1 MQDEEQFLRELQ
13 DRDSPQFHKYL
24 NAEEWNARFAP
35 SPQDEQAVTDWVT
48 SQGLTITHRY
58 ANRLLVDVDAP
69 TAIIEKA
76 LGVTINRYR
85 LGETTV
91 FSNDRDPSIPA
102 HLAGIVHSVLGLNN
116 IEVFHSFSNLKGMPG
131 PDYSP
136 GPAYALGE
144 HLQGNGGGKKP
155 IPSAGSK
162 TGKASQ
168 LSQGQGGPDN
178 PYYNFFPFAPNDI
191 YSTQGYDYLAL
202 QQLGHCCNPLN
213 NPGNSP
219 PEASVAIAIWDDFS
233 DTDLAGFVTSFYLAY
248 NVQRYSVDGTP
259 QCCGPEPTLDVEW
272 STATANSF
280 SNSGNTAEV
289 HVYEGANNHFST
301 LMDVLNQ
308 ALSDGHARVLNMSW
322 GTSEAATSHPGM
334 DAAHAIFNQMVGQGW
349 SLVAASGDEGA
360 TTDCADYLQV
370 SYPASD
376 PDVTAVGGTTLTV
389 SYGNVSEVAWTGGPY
404 GCMSN
409 DGGSGGGC
417 STYFE
422 NPAYQPAFC
431 GNYRSVPDI
440 ALNADG
446 VNSPQYFYFNQYLQ
460 PVGGT
465 SISAPEVAGFY
476 AQENAYLLYIQSLV
490 GDTCG
495 SNLASPCA
503 PMGNANYYLYDEA
516 LNQRAP
522 HYPFYDVTSGC
533 NNNDI
538 TQQYGLS
545 YFCAGP
551 SYDLVT
557 GWGSANMF
565 QLAWSINNYLAGDSA
580 GPSVTFSGPLIN
592 HWYNTDQPISWTI
605 SDAAGNGHLPNGVA
619 GYSYFFDVDP
629 GDPYTEPGGSYGFG
643 GYNSF
648 YAGPQY
654 PNQTS
659 GQISLAIFGVS
670 CHSLIVRAWD
680 NSGQASAPSYGPVCF
695 DNSPPET
702 LATEL
707 GTGQFPY
714 FEGPVQVILTA
725 SDIGSGVASTVY
737 QVDNGGW
744 RTYTGPITVVV
755 PGNHVVSYYS
765 TDIAGNVEPTESAN
779 FTITSNSTF
788 TLTVSSAGSS
798 GGLISTS
805 DGDIYCGSVCSH
817 LYYNGTQVILT
828 ATPAQGSVFIGWT
841 GCDYSSG
848 NVCAVQID
856 DNRNITAIFNV
867 PTPLQFVSV
876 TPCRVADTRWTN
888 GPFGGPPINGN
899 DYRDYVIPQGKCGI
913 PSTASAY
920 SLNITV
926 VPHGPLGYLTAWSS
940 GLTRP
945 VISTLNSYDG
955 RTKANA
961 AIVPAGNGAAISVF
975 VTDTTDVILDIDGY
989 FVPAPAPSALAFY
1002 PVTPCRIADT
1012 RNPQGDLGGP
1022 FLTGG
1027 VPRDFPIL
1035 EASSCKIPNS
1045 AQAYSLNLTA
1055 VPHAPLG
1062 FLTVWPTGQSQPG
1075 VSTLNSYL
1083 GQVVA
1088 NAAIVPAGTGG
1099 KVSAFASNDTDLV
1112 IDIDGYFAA
1121 PGQGGL
1127 SLYQVAACRVLDTRS
1142 VGNGQP
1148 FNGQI
1153 TVDVLNSACAPP
1165 SQSQAYVF
1173 NATVVPAG
1181 PLGFLSLWPAGSNRP
1196 EVSTMN
1202 AADGAVTS
1210 NMAIVP
1216 AGTQGKID
1224 AFASDPT
1231 QLVLDISSYFAP

>member
-1 MQDEEQFLRELQ
+1 MR
-13 DRDSPQFHKYL
+13 
-24 NAEEWNARFAP
+24 EEWNERFAP
-35 SPQDEQAVTDWVT
+35 SPQDEQAVTNWAT
-48 SQGLTITHRY
+48 SQGLTITQRY
-58 ANRLLVDVDAP
+58 ANRLLVDVEAP
-69 TAIIEKA
+69 TAIIERA
-76 LGVTINRYR
+76 LGVSINRYQ
-85 LGETTV
+85 LGENIV

-102 HLAGIVHSVLGLNN
+102 SLVGIVHSVLGLNN
-116 IEVFHSFSNLKGMPG
+116 IEVFHSFGSLKGTPP

-136 GPAYALGE
+136 GPAYALGK
-144 HLQGNGGGKKP
+144 HLQGNNEGNKP
-155 IPSAGSK
+155 AHAGTDK
-162 TGKASQ
+162 TGNSSQ
-168 LSQGQGGPDN
+168 HSQGSGSPE
-178 PYYNFFPFAPNDI
+178 PYNYYSFLPSDI
-191 YSTQGYDYLAL
+191 SSSAAYDYAAL
-202 QQLGHCCNPLN
+202 RPLGHCCNPLN

-219 PEASVAIAIWDDFS
+219 PEASIAIAIWDDFS
-233 DTDLAGFVTSFYLAY
+233 DSDLAGFVSSFYLAY

-259 QCCGPEPTLDVEW
+259 QCCSPEPTLDVEW

-280 SNSGNTAEV
+280 NYSANTAEV
-289 HVYEGANNHFST
+289 HIYEGANNHFST

-322 GTSEAATSHPGM
+322 GTSEAKTSPNNM
-334 DAAHAIFNQMVGQGW
+334 DTAHAIFNQMAGQGW
-349 SLVAASGDEGA
+349 SLVAASGDNGA

-376 PDVTAVGGTTLTV
+376 PDVTAVGGTNLTTN
-389 SYGNVSEVAWTGGPY
+389 YGSSTEVAWSGGPQ
-404 GCMSN
+404 GCASN

-417 STYFE
+417 STYFG
-422 NPAYQPAFC
+422 NPAYQPPYC

-446 VNSPQYFYFNQYLQ
+446 VNSPQSFYFNQYLQ
-460 PVGGT
+460 SAGGT
-465 SISAPEVAGFY
+465 SISAPEIAGFY

-490 GDTCG
+490 GNTCG
-495 SNLASPCA
+495 ANLSSPCA
-503 PMGNANYYLYDEA
+503 PMGNANYYLYDEG

-538 TQQYGLS
+538 TQQYGLGF
-545 YFCAGP
+545 FCAGT

-580 GPSVTFSGPLIN
+580 GPSVTFSGPLIH
-592 HWYNTDQPISWTI
+592 HWYHTDQSISWTI
-605 SDAAGNGHLPNGVA
+605 SDTASNGHPPNGVA
-619 GYSYFFDVDP
+619 GYSFYWDSDP
-629 GDPYTEPGGSYGFG
+629 GDAYSEPAGNVFGS
-643 GYNSF
+643 NSF
-648 YAGPQY
+648 YSGPLVA
-654 PNQTS
+654 NQTA
-659 GQISLAIFGVS
+659 GQLLLSWGGAG
-670 CHSLIVRAWD
+670 CHTIIVRAWD
-680 NSGQASAPSYGPVCF
+680 NSGQASAASYGPVCF
-695 DNSPPET
+695 DNFSPAT
-702 LATEL
+702 FSTEL
-707 GTGQFPY
+707 GIGQYPY
-714 FEGPVQVILTA
+714 FVGPVEVVLTA
-725 SDIGSGVASTVY
+725 SDIGSGVASTSY

-744 RTYTGPITVVV
+744 QTYNGPIDVAV
-755 PGNHVVSYYS
+755 PGSHVVSYYS
-765 TDIAGNVEPTESAN
+765 TDIAGNIEPTESVN
-779 FTITSNSTF
+779 FTITSNNTF
-788 TLTVSSAGSS
+788 TLTVAPAGSS
-798 GGLISTS
+798 GGLISTG
-805 DGDIYCGSVCSH
+805 DGDIDCGSVCSH

-828 ATPAQGSVFIGWT
+828 ATPDQGSVFIGWT
-841 GCDYSSG
+841 GCDFSSG
-848 NVCAVQID
+848 NVCGVQID
-856 DNRNITAIFNV
+856 DNRSVTAIFNV
-867 PTPLQFVSV
+867 PTPLQLVSV
-876 TPCRVADTRWTN
+876 TPCRVADTRLAK

-899 DYRDYVIPQGKCGI
+899 DYRDYVIPQSPCGI
-913 PSTASAY
+913 PSTAAAY

-961 AIVPAGNGAAISVF
+961 AIVPAGNKAAISVF

-1002 PVTPCRIADT
+1002 PLAPCRVADT

-1022 FLTGG
+1022 YLTGG
-1027 VPRDFPIL
+1027 VPRDFPLL
-1035 EASSCKIPNS
+1035 EASSCHIPS
-1045 AQAYSLNLTA
+1045 TAQAYSLNLTA

-1075 VSTLNSYL
+1075 VSTLNSYP

-1142 VGNGQP
+1142 VGNRQP
-1148 FNGQI
+1148 FSGEIQL
-1153 TVDVLNSACAPP
+1153 DVLNSACAPP
-1165 SQSQAYVF
+1165 SQSKAYVM

-1216 AGTQGKID
+1216 AGTKGKID
-1224 AFASDPT
+1224 IFASDPT